1 MNLTCRLGPHSGFA
15 QANFIPRSTTSRQ
28 VFAPSLALD
37 GRLVLFSAWQTLQRT
52 ERAMDYEQI
61 RQCLANCRF
70 TDHARREMEAEPL
83 GVIQV
88 DEVLRALQ
96 TGEVI
101 EEYPEDTPYPSCL
114 ILGRT
119 GTGRPI
125 HIVCAPVTAERKL
138 AIITVYQPDPARW
151 DPEFRRR
158 RAT

>member
-1 MNLTCRLGPHSGFA
+1 
-15 QANFIPRSTTSRQ
+15 
-28 VFAPSLALD
+28 
-37 GRLVLFSAWQTLQRT
+37 
-52 ERAMDYEQI
+52 MDYGQI
-61 RQCLANCRF
+61 RQCMAECRF
-70 TDHARREMEAEPL
+70 TDHARREMEAEPF

-88 DEVLRALQ
+88 NEVLRALE

-101 EEYPEDTPYPSCL
+101 EDYPKDTPYPSCL

-119 GTGRPI
+119 ATGRPI